1 MQKSL
6 HRVNSQN
13 GGVAHFN
20 DYLLSDLTR
29 QNGAKLRK
37 MIKNEFY
44 QQTKILD
51 FVSPKLYGSLCV
63 EVVKDISLDHFFKIC
78 RSSAYDLYRTKFHI
92 LAKGLDE
99 LDKTLI
105 LPAFNTLTVKTRKF
119 MYYFS
124 LKNFEDF
131 FIKF

>member
-13 GGVAHFN
+13 GVVAHFN

-119 MYYFS
+119 MLCFC
-124 LKNFEDF
+124 
-131 FIKF
+131 